1 MMTDRVANS
10 LVGRRVPMMLA
21 LSFGGVALFLSAI
34 GIYGVLAYGVSQR
47 RREIGVRMALGS
59 TPREVFGLVLGDGVK
74 IVAIGL
80 AIGLAGALAAG
91 RAMTSMLYGVR
102 PADPE
107 VMIVIAATLSIV
119 ALVATAIPARRAAKV
134 SPLVALSE

>member
-1 MMTDRVANS
+1 
-10 LVGRRVPMMLA
+10 MMLA

-74 IVAIGL
+74 IVGIGL
-80 AIGLAGALAAG
+80 AVGLAGALLAG
-91 RAMTSMLYGVR
+91 RAMASLLYGVR
-102 PADPE
+102 PADPM
-107 VMIVIAATLSIV
+107 VLLVIAGTLAVV
-119 ALVATAIPARRAAKV
+119 ALLASVIPARRAAKV
-134 SPLVALSE
+134 SPLVALSA